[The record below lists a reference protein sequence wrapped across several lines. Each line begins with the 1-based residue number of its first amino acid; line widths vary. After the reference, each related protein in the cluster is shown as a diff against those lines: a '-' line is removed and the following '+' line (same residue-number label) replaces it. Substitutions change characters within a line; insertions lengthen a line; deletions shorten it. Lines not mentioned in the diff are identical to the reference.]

1 MEPSMKKKTNE
12 QKDDKTLAVRD
23 MTLKERHINKMQSIL
38 CPTAERGGVGRG
50 WGNIPLTKTHRK
62 QKNNKFFI
70 Y

>member
-1 MEPSMKKKTNE
+1 MSKKN
-12 QKDDKTLAVRD
+12 DKILAVRD
-23 MTLKERHINKMQSIL
+23 MTLKEQHINEMQSIL
-38 CPTAERGGVGRG
+38 CPTAERGSGGQG